1 VITFSKLGEKGNL
14 GNQLFQIASTIG
26 IATRNNQSYCF
37 PSWKYSIYFENEF
50 DVLNKNVDFE
60 SILEKQYCYSDI
72 ILEYKNFD
80 LSGWFQTEKYFN
92 VEKIKSIFQ
101 FNKEFLDNLVQ
112 NNINLFNKKNILIS
126 VRRGDFVNH
135 PFYFQTNYQFYFL
148 AIKNNFPDWKDR
160 TLIFASDDISYC
172 KFHFSFLKNA
182 VFLENLS
189 AIEQLALGSKC
200 DDFVIS
206 NSTFSWWLAWL
217 GEKNKTKI
225 IRPIKNFRGT
235 FALEN
240 NDKDFFPERWVPFD
254 ESKFHLDNEYIVLK
268 IKGFFY
274 QLTVDFKFYFFVYF
288 KLVKNFI
295 KKIIRW

>member
-1 VITFSKLGEKGNL
+1 MITFSKLGEKGNL

-26 IATRNNQSYCF
+26 IAVRNNQSYCF
-37 PSWKYSIYFENEF
+37 PRWKYGIYFENEF
-50 DVLNKNVDFE
+50 EVLNKNVDFE
-60 SILEKQYCYSDI
+60 SITEKQYWYSDI
-72 ILEYKNFD
+72 ILEDKNFD

-92 VEKIKSIFQ
+92 IEKTKTIFQ
-101 FNKEFLDNLVQ
+101 FKKQFLTDLVQ
-112 NNINLFNKKNILIS
+112 SNFNLLEKKNILIS

-148 AIKNNFPDWKDR
+148 AITKNFPDWKDR
-160 TLIFASDDISYC
+160 TLIFASDDIPYC

-225 IRPIKNFRGT
+225 IHPIKNFRGD
-235 FALEN
+235 FALKN
-240 NDKDFFPERWVPFD
+240 NDVDFFPERWIPFD
-254 ESKFHLDNEYIVLK
+254 ENKFSLDNEYVFLK

-274 QLTVDFKFYFFVYF
+274 QVIVDFKFHYFVYL